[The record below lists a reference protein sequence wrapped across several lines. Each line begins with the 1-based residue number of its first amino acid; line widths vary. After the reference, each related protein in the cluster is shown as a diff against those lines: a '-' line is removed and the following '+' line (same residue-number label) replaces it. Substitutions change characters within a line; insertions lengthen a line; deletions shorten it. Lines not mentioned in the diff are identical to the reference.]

1 MFLYRREGELADIY
15 IDKKALYELDMN
27 NYLSILDLPDEILL
41 IICNKM
47 NIVDVFYSLVN
58 VNQRFDRLVLD
69 PLTIR
74 HLDMTIRTIKSVYD
88 QTFSIDNEILSRI
101 CDKILCRIHHQV
113 NTLTVE
119 PYSMKR
125 ILLAANYPQLYSLS
139 LINLEGRI
147 FYEYMIGIR
156 FRFIHFN

>member
-1 MFLYRREGELADIY
+1 MFTFDSKKKMKNSCIELI
-15 IDKKALYELDMN
+15 
-27 NYLSILDLPDEILL
+27 DLPDEILL
-41 IICNKM
+41 FICKKM
-47 NIVDVFYSLVN
+47 NIVDVLYSLVD

-74 HLDMTIRTIKSVYD
+74 NLDMTLRTIKSVYN
-88 QTFSIDNEILSRI
+88 QTYSIDDEVLSRI

-113 NTLTVE
+113 NMLTVE

-139 LINLEGRI
+139 LLNFQEKILYQYLTGTL
-147 FYEYMIGIR
+147 
-156 FRFIHFN
+156 FNFVYFNEFS